1 MDEGKAM
8 EHIEPAAEAAKPANE
23 PAAEAAVPV
32 AEGSGVDELKARI
45 VEAICQVFDP
55 EIPVNIYE
63 LGLIYRLDVE
73 RDGMVEIDMT
83 LTSPACPVA
92 GSLPGDVETRVREVG
107 GVNDVHIELVWEP
120 PWSPEK
126 MTEAAR
132 LELGMM

>member
-8 EHIEPAAEAAKPANE
+8 DQIAPAAGAEPAAASAGEA
-23 PAAEAAVPV
+23 
-32 AEGSGVDELKARI
+32 DELKTRVI
-45 VEAICQVFDP
+45 EAVSQVYDP

-63 LGLIYRLDVE
+63 LGLIYRLDVA
-73 RDGMVEIDMT
+73 RDGSVEVDMT

-92 GSLPGDVETRVREVG
+92 GSLPGEVETRVREVE
-107 GVNDVHIELVWEP
+107 GVNDVHVELVWDP
-120 PWSPEK
+120 PWTPEK